1 MIIYKTVR
9 WKNLLSTGNVFTEID
24 LKSSSSTLIVGE
36 NGAGKS
42 TFIEAIFYAMF
53 GRPFRK
59 INKPQLVNAIN
70 KKNLL
75 VELEF
80 SVGSREYMIRRGMKP
95 NVFEIYQDG
104 VMINQDAAIRD
115 YQDYLEKSIFKLNH
129 KSAGQIIILGSR
141 SYTPFMQLSAG
152 QRREI
157 IEDLLDLQIFS
168 NMNNIL
174 KQKVSDHKDAIKDVK
189 YNLDLT
195 KEKIDMQTSYIENIK
210 SNHEKTIQENNK
222 KILEYKNSIEEY
234 KNEIASITTKI
245 NELSEYTKDHDTV
258 NSTIREI
265 EMLKNQF
272 HTKLGKLNDDISFYE
287 TNNNCPTCKQ
297 DIEHRFKHEII
308 TTKNTQIEGCTEA
321 LEALNLRY
329 EKFTKKLN
337 EITKTNLKITN
348 YNNSVTEYNFKISSA
363 LDFISKIEKE
373 NDRLSTDYMTDN
385 KDKKKL
391 NELKNELKTHLSTHK
406 KLIEE
411 KSIIDVVSVLLKDGG
426 IKSKIIK
433 QYIPVMNK
441 LINKYLAAMELSISF
456 ELDENFNETVKSRH
470 RDEFSYDSF
479 SEGEKARIDLAIL
492 FAWRAIAKLRNAC
505 STNLLI
511 LDETF
516 DGSLDNT
523 GTEELLKIIQSIT
536 SDSNVF
542 VISHKSDQMVD
553 KFSNIIKFNKIKN
566 YSQIAQ

>member
-1 MIIYKTVR
+1 MIIFKTVR

-80 SVGSREYMIRRGMKP
+80 SIGSREYMIRRGMKP
-95 NVFEIYQDG
+95 NIFEIYQDG

-195 KEKIDMQTSYIENIK
+195 KEKIDLQLSYIENIK
-210 SNHEKTIQENNK
+210 SNHNKTIQENLK
-222 KILEYKNSIEEY
+222 KIEGYKSNIIEYQNSIKEL
-234 KNEIASITTKI
+234 NTKI
-245 NELSEYTKDHDTV
+245 SELTEKTKDQ
-258 NSTIREI
+258 NNINKTIREI
-265 EMLKNQF
+265 DLLKNQF
-272 HTKLGKLNDDISFYE
+272 TTKLSRLNDDISFYE

-297 DIEHRFKHEII
+297 DIEHIFKHEII
-308 TTKNTQIEGCTEA
+308 NTKNTQIEGCNEA
-321 LEALNLRY
+321 LEALDLRY
-329 EKFTKKLN
+329 KKFMTKLEEIN
-337 EITKTNLKITN
+337 EINSSITE
-348 YNNSVTEYNFKISSA
+348 YNNSITSYNFKISSA
-363 LDFISKIEKE
+363 IDLINKIEIE
-373 NDRLSTDYMTDN
+373 NTRLSNDYMLDN

-391 NELKNELKTHLSTHK
+391 NELKSELKTYINSHK

-433 QYIPVMNK
+433 QYIPIMNK

-456 ELDENFNETVKSRH
+456 ELDENFSETVKSRH

-516 DGSLDNT
+516 DGSLDAT

-566 YSQIAQ
+566 YSQIA